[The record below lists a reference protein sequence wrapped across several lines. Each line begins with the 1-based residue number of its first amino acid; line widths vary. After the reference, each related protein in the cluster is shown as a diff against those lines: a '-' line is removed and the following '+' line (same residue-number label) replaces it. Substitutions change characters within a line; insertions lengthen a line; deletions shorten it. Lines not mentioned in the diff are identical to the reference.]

1 MLSYAVIIPAITLLL
16 LIVGGIAAVF
26 IKPVEFKD
34 SRTSVFISIMGSIAV
49 VVLSLN
55 VILTTV
61 GLESQNS
68 INKAQFTKT
77 AIDKLWL
84 FPNQL
89 LKEAE
94 HVRPEFIAS
103 LYYNNATFYKL
114 TEGKKTPPT
123 MRSEAEEQYITIV
136 LIQSWEDYLTLR
148 NLDHTGEIVWLHNF
162 IQWAQSPYLKK
173 KYDNIKYNFAQSTID
188 FGDLLFEYAAHIP
201 VPSNN
206 PAIYKETI

>member
-1 MLSYAVIIPAITLLL
+1 
-16 LIVGGIAAVF
+16 
-26 IKPVEFKD
+26 
-34 SRTSVFISIMGSIAV
+34 MGSIAV

-55 VILTTV
+55 VILTTI
-61 GLESQNS
+61 GLETQNT
-68 INKAQFTKT
+68 INRAQFTKQ

-89 LKEAE
+89 MKEAAFA
-94 HVRPEFIAS
+94 RPEFIAS
-103 LYYNNATFYKL
+103 LYYNNGTFYRL
-114 TEGKKTPPT
+114 TEGKITPST

-136 LIQSWEDYLTLR
+136 LLQSWEDYLTLR

-173 KYDNIKYNFAQSTID
+173 EYDNMKYNFAQTTID
-188 FGDLLFEYAAHIP
+188 FGDLLFEYAARIP

-206 PAIYKETI
+206 PSVYKETVEKLLKDQRLKDVFKETGH